1 MRLSPA
7 VKLYRAE
14 KQRARARHRAEM
26 APIMRAAK
34 KELEAQIA
42 ACRPRRGRP
51 PKKGQR
57 PNPFRV
63 VGRDPLEL

>member
-1 MRLSPA
+1 MNTRILSDDFIDEA
-7 VKLYRAE
+7 QVRF
-14 KQRARARHRAEM
+14 ARSTT
-26 APIMRAAK
+26 

-42 ACRPRRGRP
+42 ACRPRRGQP